1 MGIFIAPFVHSI
13 HTQQILTEQETMKM
27 KCFSD
32 QELEELLND
41 LESDIV
47 ERKESFKGDTPKK
60 GRQAVCAFANDLPNH
75 DKPGVLFIGAKDDG
89 SPSNEVITDELLRT
103 LADIKTDGNI
113 LPLPVLSVEKR
124 ILKGSEMAVVTVI
137 PSDMPPV
144 KYEGRIWIR
153 TGPRRSIAN
162 EQEERILIEKRR
174 YKNLPFDIY
183 PVPSAK
189 ITDLSRTIFE
199 NEYLPSAFAADV
211 LEENNRSY
219 EERLASCK
227 MIVSPEDTTP
237 TVLGLLS
244 IGKTPQDFLPGAC
257 IQFLRIDGTNL
268 ADPVIDEENIQGGFV
283 EMLRRCEEK
292 LKAHNRTAVDIT
304 SAAIHQIN
312 RPFPPAALQQI
323 LYNAVLHRTYE
334 NTNAPV
340 RIYWFHD
347 RIEINSP
354 GGPYGNVT
362 SENFAKPGITDYRNP
377 NIGDVLKTFGFIQA
391 FGRGIATAQKEMGKN
406 GNPELAFETNQSA
419 VVCILR
425 GKP

>member
-1 MGIFIAPFVHSI
+1 
-13 HTQQILTEQETMKM
+13 MKR
-27 KCFSD
+27 FSD
-32 QELEELLND
+32 LELESLLND
-41 LESDIV
+41 LESDTA
-47 ERKESFKGDTPKK
+47 ERKESFKGDNPKK
-60 GRQAVCAFANDLPNH
+60 GRQAICAFANDLPNH
-75 DKPGVLFIGAKDDG
+75 NKPGVLFIGAKDNG
-89 SPSNEVITDELLRT
+89 TPTNLPITDELLLK

-124 ILKGSEMAVVTVI
+124 MLKGSEMAVVTVM

-144 KYEGRIWIR
+144 KYAGRIWVR
-153 TGPRRSIAN
+153 TGSRRSIAN

-189 ITDLSRTIFE
+189 ITDLSKTIFE
-199 NEYLPSAFAADV
+199 NEYLPSAFAEDV
-211 LEENNRSY
+211 LKENSRTH

-244 IGKTPQDFLPGAC
+244 MGKTPQDFIPGAY
-257 IQFLRIDGTNL
+257 IQFLRINGTEL
-268 ADPVIDEENIQGGFV
+268 ADPVVDEESIRGGFV
-283 EMLRRCEEK
+283 EILRRCEEK
-292 LKAHNRTAVDIT
+292 LKAHNRTAIDIT
-304 SAAIHQIN
+304 STATHRIN

-334 NTNAPV
+334 STNAPV
-340 RIYWFHD
+340 RINWFND

-362 SENFAKPGITDYRNP
+362 SENFGKPGITDYRNP
-377 NIGDVLKTFGFIQA
+377 NIADVLKTFGFIQA
-391 FGRGIATAQKEMGKN
+391 FGRGIATAQKEMRTN
-406 GNPELAFETNQSA
+406 GNPEIEFETNQSA
-419 VVCILR
+419 VVCTLR